1 MIKSATANES
11 AEWQEFVHVL
21 NMNDVLLKLMQKVHV
36 IWIREFFK

>member
-1 MIKSATANES
+1 MIKSATANEI

-36 IWIREFFK
+36 IWLREFLN